1 MVALRQGTACLAV
14 TLALVSLGSAG
25 LTGQEGPKPGAKA
38 GVPVTKGGILLPP
51 AIEAELRLDDVQ
63 RAKVRMLEAEFKQRR
78 QGGVMMT
85 GLRMKALF
93 DRLDD
98 GNAREAMPVLTIA
111 NEVTG
116 VLMKMRQARLD
127 YEKKVMA
134 VLNDEQRAKYA
145 AWLER
150 SPREKRL
157 ERKAKRIDRG
167 EARPLPDLDRELQLT
182 PEQHRKLAEMDREW
196 EQRFRKLLT
205 EEQRRRYDELLRN
218 APRPGAPGDEQG
230 PAAK

>member
-1 MVALRQGTACLAV
+1 MVTLRQGAACLAV

-25 LTGQEGPKPGAKA
+25 PQTGEDPRPGAKA
-38 GVPVTKGGILLPP
+38 GAPLTKGGILLPP
-51 AIEAELRLDDVQ
+51 AIEAELKLDDTQ
-63 RAKVRMLEAEFKQRR
+63 REKVRQLEAAFKQRR

-85 GLRMKALF
+85 GLKMKALF

-116 VLMKMRQARLD
+116 VLLKMRQTRLE
-127 YEKKVMA
+127 YEKKLMA
-134 VLNDEQRAKYA
+134 VLNDEQRAKYV

-150 SPREKRL
+150 SPREKRA
-157 ERKAKRIDRG
+157 ERKAKRNERI

-182 PEQHRKLAEMDREW
+182 PEQLRKLTEMDREW

-205 EEQRRRYDELLRN
+205 EEQRRRYDELLRRGEN
-218 APRPGAPGDEQG
+218 
-230 PAAK
+230 K